1 MIRKSP
7 SSRSGFSLIELL
19 VVIAIMGVLTAML
32 LAAVQKARDAANR
45 ISCANNLKQM
55 GLACHLYHDAML
67 VFPPGYTVTPAP
79 TDPTSSTT
87 LSTTS
92 PGWGW
97 GTYLLPYIE
106 ENAIFATLNLT
117 NGMATGNPGIATLVK
132 TYQCPSDVLQGAFTP
147 SGGSVQVGP
156 SSYAAIIGGLNE
168 NSGAATGSGVF
179 YPNSQV
185 SIGEIYDGTSNTVL
199 IGERAWGIAMGCWAG
214 ALNGASVLPGPAS
227 PYLLIN
233 KTEGSASQKPGDLVL
248 MHLGTN
254 NDIFDFSGGKPP
266 GRNLDESA
274 SFHVSGSNF
283 VFADGSVHFMPVMPA
298 NTAAA
303 AIWATFGT
311 IAGGETS
318 AIFPA
323 GGTATIPIPGN
334 FVP

>member
-45 ISCANNLKQM
+45 IACANNLKQM
-55 GLACHLYHDAML
+55 GLACHIYHDSQL
-67 VFPPGYTVTPAP
+67 VFPPGYTVTVPSGGSLPA
-79 TDPTSSTT
+79 TV
-87 LSTTS
+87 STTS

-106 ENAIFATLNLT
+106 ENAVFAQLNLT
-117 NGMATGNPGIATLVK
+117 SDMAASGNSGIATLVK

-147 SGGSVQVGP
+147 TGGSVQVGP

-168 NSGAATGSGVF
+168 NSGAAIGSGVF

-185 SIGEIYDGTSNTVL
+185 SIGDIYDGTSNTVL
-199 IGERAWGIAMGCWAG
+199 IGERAWGVAMGCWAG

-266 GRNLDESA
+266 GRNLDESV
-274 SFHVSGSNF
+274 SMHVSGSNF
-283 VFADGSVHFMPVMPA
+283 VFADGSVHFMPVMAA
-298 NTAAA
+298 NTQAA

-318 AIFPA
+318 ASFG
-323 GGTATIPIPGN
+323 GGTVPIPGN